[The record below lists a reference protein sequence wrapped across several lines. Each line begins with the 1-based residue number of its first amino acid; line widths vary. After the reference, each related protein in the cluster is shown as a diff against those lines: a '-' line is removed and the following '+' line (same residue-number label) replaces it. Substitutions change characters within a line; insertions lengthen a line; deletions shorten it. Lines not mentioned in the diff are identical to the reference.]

1 MVVGAEE
8 DEVYNKQKRNT
19 IIDGHYSAIP
29 PLDSPWTPFLNDILV
44 GEPVDTSSI
53 STEEIM
59 EQGAHMMIDTPRY
72 VPNNSILLTHNTAE
86 LSTMFNKYPATLVAL
101 STYAIDNF
109 MSPEL
114 TDTSQK
120 VQDYAKDLEIPESV
134 IREYIDNVQ
143 KFSAMISD

>member
-1 MVVGAEE
+1 
-8 DEVYNKQKRNT
+8 
-19 IIDGHYSAIP
+19 
-29 PLDSPWTPFLNDILV
+29 
-44 GEPVDTSSI
+44 
-53 STEEIM
+53 M
-59 EQGAHMMIDTPRY
+59 EQGAHMMARHAALRGQ
-72 VPNNSILLTHNTAE
+72 NNSILLTHNTAE

-143 KFSAMISD
+143 KNSQR